1 MCGQVSLARFTTC
14 MHPSNV
20 ERRWSRPLCRWDVE
34 AIVEICGGY
43 EESAY
48 GTGCEGRTRALTAR
62 MGGHP
67 IGESSGEER
76 FKIINRGGCRSVHPP
91 TDHPNASATPAP
103 TSPRQSDDTL
113 SLWTTVLVL
122 PNCRKIAQLR
132 PSTLPES
139 VARV

>member
-1 MCGQVSLARFTTC
+1 
-14 MHPSNV
+14 MHPSSV

-34 AIVEICGGY
+34 AIVEIRGGY

-76 FKIINRGGCRSVHPP
+76 IKIIDRGGCRSVRPP
-91 TDHPNASATPAP
+91 TDRLNASATPAP

-113 SLWTTVLVL
+113 SL
-122 PNCRKIAQLR
+122 
-132 PSTLPES
+132 
-139 VARV
+139 